1 LSKKHSFSFISLG
14 CAKNLVDSEEIIGSL
29 ISKGYKL
36 ESEVKESEIVI
47 VNTCAF
53 LHEARLEALDTIRE
67 LAAIKRSGK
76 SKLRK
81 IVVAGCL
88 VQYLEWLKIKKTLPG
103 VDLFVPLKEYQKI
116 PSLLEI
122 LLERKAAR
130 NNVTAGGG
138 SPGEFVIQ
146 TGRNRFLSGSTHSV
160 YIKIAEGCNNRC
172 SYCLIPF
179 LRGELRSRKIE
190 DILSEVK
197 AVQKLGAVEI
207 NLIAQDTTAY
217 GLDLYG
223 KPMLGEL
230 LRDLCTLQS
239 IKWIRILYT
248 QPSHIT
254 DDLLKVIQSEPS
266 ICKYLDIPIQ
276 HINTKILRLMGRKT
290 GPGEIVSLYN
300 KIRRMI
306 PEIALRTTVMVGF
319 PGEEEAEFNELLT
332 FLRQYPFEKV
342 GAFIFSAE
350 RGSPAY
356 NLPDRVKPEI
366 AEKRL
371 IQILNQQKEIS
382 RNFNRSLLGREV
394 KVLIDNYEQH
404 KNKAYGRMAN
414 QAPEVDGRVIITGTP
429 GGAEVPRVSPGDLVN
444 VKITG
449 TGSYD
454 LIGEFVAGKGKY
466 KKPSYTLK

>member
-1 LSKKHSFSFISLG
+1 LSKEHSFSFISLG

-36 ESEVKESEIVI
+36 NPEIKESEIVI

-53 LHEARLEALDTIRE
+53 LHEARLEALDTIKK
-67 LAAIKRSGK
+67 LVAIKRSGK

-103 VDLFVPLKEYQKI
+103 VDLFVSLKEYRKI

-122 LLERKAAR
+122 LLERKVGR

-138 SPGEFVIQ
+138 RPGEFVIQ

-172 SYCLIPF
+172 SYCLIPS
-179 LRGELRSRKIE
+179 LRGELQSRKIE

-223 KPMLGEL
+223 KLMLGEL
-230 LRDLCTLQS
+230 LRNLCTLQS
-239 IKWIRILYT
+239 IKWFRILYT

-254 DDLLKVIQSEPS
+254 DDLLEVIQNEPS

-276 HINTKILRLMGRKT
+276 HISNKILRLMGRET
-290 GPGEIVSLYN
+290 GPGGIVSLYN

-306 PEIALRTTVMVGF
+306 PGIALRTTVMVGF
-319 PGEEEAEFNELLT
+319 PGEEEPEFNELLT

-350 RGSPAY
+350 RGSAAY

-366 AEKRL
+366 AKKRL
-371 IQILNQQKEIS
+371 IQIMNQQKEIS
-382 RNFNRSLLGREV
+382 RNFNRNLLGREV
-394 KVLIDNYEQH
+394 QVLIDNYEHH
-404 KNKAYGRMAN
+404 KNKVYGRMAT
-414 QAPEVDGRVIITGTP
+414 QAPEVDGRVIITGPP
-429 GGAEVPRVSPGDLVN
+429 GSAGIPRVSVGDLVK

-454 LIGEFVAGKGKY
+454 LIGEIVAGQRQA
-466 KKPSYTLK
+466 

>member
-1 LSKKHSFSFISLG
+1 LSKEHSFSFISLG

-29 ISKGYKL
+29 IGKGYKL
-36 ESEVKESEIVI
+36 EPEVKESEIVI

-53 LHEARLEALDTIRE
+53 LHEARLEALDTIKE
-67 LAAIKRSGK
+67 LVAIKRLGK

-103 VDLFVPLKEYQKI
+103 VDLFVPLIEYRKI
-116 PSLLEI
+116 PSLLEA
-122 LLERKAAR
+122 LLERKKVAR
-130 NNVTAGGG
+130 DNGTAGGG

-179 LRGELRSRKIE
+179 LRGGLQSRTIE
-190 DILSEVK
+190 DIVSEVK

-230 LRDLCTLQS
+230 LRQLCSLQS
-239 IKWIRILYT
+239 IKWLRILYA

-254 DDLLKVIQSEPS
+254 DDLLEVIQSEPS

-276 HINTKILRLMGRKT
+276 HINNKILRLMGRET
-290 GPGEIVSLYN
+290 VPGEIVSLYN

-306 PEIALRTTVMVGF
+306 PGIALRTTVMVGF
-319 PGEEEAEFNELLT
+319 PGEEESEFNELLT
-332 FLRQYPFEKV
+332 FLRQYPFEKL

-350 RGSPAY
+350 RGAAAY
-356 NLPDRVKPEI
+356 NLPNRVKPEI

-371 IQILNQQKEIS
+371 KQIMNQQKEIS
-382 RNFNRSLLGREV
+382 RNFNRSLLGQEV
-394 KVLIDNYEQH
+394 QVLIDNYEQH
-404 KNKAYGRMAN
+404 KNKAYGRMAT
-414 QAPEVDGRVIITGTP
+414 QAPEVDGRVIITGPP
-429 GGAEVPRVSPGDLVN
+429 GGVPRVSPGDLVN

-454 LIGEFVAGKGKY
+454 LIGEFVAGQGQ
-466 KKPSYTLK
+466 T